1 MLNYLKT
8 YLKRTLLGIYN
19 KSSNT
24 GYILEIDVEY
34 LKQLQGLHIDFPFSP
49 VKMETEKC
57 QKLMC
62 NLYDKEKICYTY
74 ENLELSTESWI
85 NSIKRT

>member
-8 YLKRTLLGIYN
+8 YLKRTLLGIDN

-34 LKQLQGLHIDFPFSP
+34 LKQLQGLHIDLPFSP

-57 QKLMC
+57 QKLMR